1 VHFVGVDGCR
11 AGWVAVALTEAGEPS
26 HLVAPS
32 IAEVA
37 FRYPTALALVDVPIG
52 LRGSERDQRRC
63 DVEARAHLG
72 RRRSSV
78 FAAPCRSALGLDSYE
93 AASAENH
100 RCTGRK
106 LSRQSF
112 AITPRILDV
121 EEYLR
126 RSWASGP
133 VIREM
138 HPEVCFWA
146 LAARPMA
153 HSKRTEEGAAERLA
167 VLSRHLPA
175 APAIVADVMAA
186 HRRSVVRKDDVIDAL
201 AGAVTALVGVLKLR
215 TLPETPERDARNLR
229 MEMVYAGEAG

>member
-11 AGWVAVALTEAGEPS
+11 AGWVAVGLTEGGEPS
-26 HLVAPS
+26 HLVAPG
-32 IAEVA
+32 IADVA
-37 FRYPTALALVDVPIG
+37 LRYPTALALVDVPIG

-63 DVEARAHLG
+63 DVEARAKLG
-72 RRRSSV
+72 ARGSSV
-78 FAAPCRSALGLDSYE
+78 FPAPCRSALAFTSYE

-100 RCTGRK
+100 RCTGRR
-106 LSRQSF
+106 LSKQSF
-112 AITPRILDV
+112 AIMPRILDV

-126 RSWASGP
+126 QSWATGP

-146 LAARPMA
+146 LATRPMA
-153 HSKRTEEGAAERLA
+153 HAKRTEEGAAERLA

-175 APAIVADVMAA
+175 APAIVAEVMSA
-186 HRRSVVRKDDVIDAL
+186 HRRSAVQRDDVIDAL

-215 TLPETPERDARNLR
+215 TLPETPERDRRNLR
-229 MEMVYAGEAG
+229 MEMVYAG

>member
-32 IAEVA
+32 IADVA
-37 FRYPTALALVDVPIG
+37 LRYPTALALVDVPIG
-52 LRGSERDQRRC
+52 LRGSERDERQC
-63 DVEARAHLG
+63 DVEARAKLG
-72 RRRSSV
+72 RRRGSSV
-78 FAAPCRSALGLDSYE
+78 FPAPCRSVLGLTSYE

-100 RCTGRK
+100 RCTGRR
-106 LSRQSF
+106 LSKQSF

-126 RSWASGP
+126 RCWATGP

-138 HPEVCFWA
+138 HPELCFWA
-146 LAARPMA
+146 LGGRPMV
-153 HSKRTEEGAAERLA
+153 HSKGKEEGAAERLT
-167 VLSRHLPA
+167 VLSQHLPA
-175 APAIVADVMAA
+175 APSIVAEVTSAQ
-186 HRRSVVRKDDVIDAL
+186 RRGAVRKDDVIDAL

-215 TLPETPERDARNLR
+215 TLPETPERDSRNLR
-229 MEMVYAGEAG
+229 MEMVYAG